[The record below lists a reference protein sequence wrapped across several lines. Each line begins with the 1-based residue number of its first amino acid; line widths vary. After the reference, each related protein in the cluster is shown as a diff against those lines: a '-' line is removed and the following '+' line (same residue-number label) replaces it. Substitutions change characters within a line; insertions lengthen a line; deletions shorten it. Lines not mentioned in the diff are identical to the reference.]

1 MSSKKILAIGD
12 VANTFS
18 VLKKFTKNYE
28 IDLINFPWDTANR
41 STELDDAEFFNS
53 LKVKE
58 QVDKINSIKHNY
70 ELAIVN
76 TWSGALVAYLC
87 GLDYILFFVGAA
99 LRVPLF
105 KKNPKLEYLKNPLPT
120 LNVFERKF
128 YKKILDNAIFCG
140 ANANDLFIELQK
152 YRKKDIFE
160 IGIPVDTQLF
170 SAHVKPLDLK
180 KNKFTFLS
188 AQRIGLA
195 KGIDIIWKAIEMT
208 KTDFEVLQVD
218 WFLGQR
224 TDEEREIN
232 EKLKT
237 NRPKKV
243 KIIPVFKRE
252 DIPRAFVSV
261 DAVIGQMKNGLGAT
275 IEREAAYCRIPVLQ
289 YADPKIKF
297 NAGDKIS
304 NSPFLP
310 HSNNPE
316 VIAELIDKIVTSK
329 EFRENLVDQEFN
341 FVKAVADPIVI
352 SAQWEKL
359 FSNAIKIKQKCKR
372 SKFQLKIRLY
382 YFLFANK
389 LYFRKIKNRFF

>member
-1 MSSKKILAIGD
+1 M
-12 VANTFS
+12 
-18 VLKKFTKNYE
+18 
-28 IDLINFPWDTANR
+28 
-41 STELDDAEFFNS
+41 
-53 LKVKE
+53 
-58 QVDKINSIKHNY
+58 
-70 ELAIVN
+70 
-76 TWSGALVAYLC
+76 
-87 GLDYILFFVGAA
+87 
-99 LRVPLF
+99 
-105 KKNPKLEYLKNPLPT
+105 
-120 LNVFERKF
+120 
-128 YKKILDNAIFCG
+128 
-140 ANANDLFIELQK
+140 
-152 YRKKDIFE
+152 
-160 IGIPVDTQLF
+160 
-170 SAHVKPLDLK
+170 DLK

-232 EKLKT
+232 EKLKN

-297 NAGDKIS
+297 KAGDKIS

-329 EFRENLVDQEFN
+329 EFREDLAEQEYN
-341 FVKAVADPIVI
+341 FVKKIGDPNVI
-352 SAQWEKL
+352 ANEWEKL
-359 FSNAIKIKQKCKR
+359 FSKVVGMKR
-372 SKFQLKIRLY
+372 KRKSKFKLKINLYHFLLINRLY
-382 YFLFANK
+382 IK
-389 LYFRKIKNRFF
+389 KIRKVLS